1 VVGGGLAGLAAA
13 WWLARAGHA
22 PTLFEAAATPGFTA
36 HNVAIE
42 HGGTVHR
49 IDVPLRVFYPGYY
62 PTLAALYAELGI
74 ASEPVDYA
82 ATLCGPDRRPYFRYR
97 NLRLGDSALG
107 WLAPQDVLLGA
118 PARRIVA
125 GLLRLHRE
133 GRHDLQ
139 GGQCGA
145 VSIADYLAQA
155 GYPPDFVD
163 RFVLPALCT
172 VATCST
178 AAGREVPAAVVLDY
192 MARGLARQAVRR
204 VAAGADAVL
213 APILPRLA
221 ALHCAADV
229 QRVRLDAEQVVVAWT
244 DSTAGS
250 RPGPS
255 REARFDHAV
264 LACPA
269 PRSARLAADAG
280 AAADAAVLGGFRY
293 APLEVLSHR
302 DAALLPAR
310 QRDWSPVN
318 LHLEPGAIG
327 PEATIW
333 LNRVQP
339 VLRDAAPVFQTVQ
352 PAREPAPHLLL
363 GRSRFERPLVDGG
376 TAARLAELHALL
388 AQPGRRIWYCGSY
401 AEAGI
406 PLLES
411 AVASARRVVQ
421 HIGAASANRDR

>member
-22 PTLFEAAATPGFTA
+22 PTLFEAAATAGFTA
-36 HNVAIE
+36 HNVVIE
-42 HGGTVHR
+42 HGGAEHR

-97 NLRLGDSALG
+97 NLRLGDAAFG
-107 WLAPQDVLLGA
+107 WLAPQDLLLGA
-118 PARRIVA
+118 PARRIVG

-133 GRHDLQ
+133 GRRDLEAGRC
-139 GGQCGA
+139 GGR
-145 VSIADYLAQA
+145 SIADHLAA
-155 GYPPDFVD
+155 EGYPADFVD
-163 RFVLPALCT
+163 GFVLPALCT

-192 MARGLARQAVRR
+192 LARGLARQAVRR

-213 APILPRLA
+213 SPILPRLA

-229 QRVRLDAEQVVVAWT
+229 QRVQLDGGKVVVAWT
-244 DSTAGS
+244 ERAAGD
-250 RPGPS
+250 RPASPPGTL
-255 REARFDHAV
+255 RQARFDHAV
-264 LACPA
+264 LASPA
-269 PRSARLAADAG
+269 PRSARLAAEAG
-280 AAADAAVLGGFRY
+280 AAAEAAVLGGFRY
-293 APLEVLSHR
+293 APLEVLTHR
-302 DAALLPAR
+302 DPALLPAR
-310 QRDWSPVN
+310 RRDWSPVN
-318 LHLEPGAIG
+318 LHLEPGATG

-339 VLRDAAPVFQTVQ
+339 VLRDAAPVFQTVM
-352 PAREPAPHLLL
+352 PAREPDPALLL
-363 GRSRFERPLVDGG
+363 GRSRFERPLVDSG
-376 TAARLAELHALL
+376 TAGRLAALHALL

-421 HIGAASANRDR
+421 HIGPAH